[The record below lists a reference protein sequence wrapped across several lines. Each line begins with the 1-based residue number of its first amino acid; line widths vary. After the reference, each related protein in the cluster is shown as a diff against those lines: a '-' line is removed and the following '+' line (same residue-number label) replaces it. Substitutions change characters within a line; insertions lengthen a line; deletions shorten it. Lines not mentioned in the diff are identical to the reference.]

1 MVFLNLLYN
10 LMAAYPL
17 KFYTV
22 LTDIKKHKKQKSGQD
37 QSGSKTSS
45 AIFFL
50 IQIFCSISCTL
61 LQTIRI

>member
-1 MVFLNLLYN
+1 
-10 LMAAYPL
+10 MATYPL

-37 QSGSKTSS
+37 QSGSKASS

-61 LQTIRI
+61 LQTIWI